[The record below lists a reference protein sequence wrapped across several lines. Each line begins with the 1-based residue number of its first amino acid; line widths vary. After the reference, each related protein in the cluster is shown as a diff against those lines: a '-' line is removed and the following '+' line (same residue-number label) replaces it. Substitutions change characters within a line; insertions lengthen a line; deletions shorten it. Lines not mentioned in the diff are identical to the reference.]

1 MSPQGAA
8 VIRRIAAIYVIARF
22 AYIIGHVGDKYALLS
37 QDGSSEWGG
46 AMDSS
51 SPLQEARSEPARADS
66 MRYRIG
72 LALTG
77 HDRGSGML
85 LRNIIIA
92 TVLVSA
98 GMAIGLSMDQ
108 VHGEFADGE
117 YWAVPLCSLMFALEY
132 ALRLWAAPEVDE
144 TGHVDVEVSHRTHYA
159 FSFMGLV
166 DLLCWLP
173 LVPGW
178 LFEPGDWLSALQ
190 MLPLFKLARYIPGLE
205 LVGTVLRNESRLLL
219 ATLSSL
225 LVLVPLMSTLVFA
238 AEHAV
243 QPEVF
248 KSIPHA
254 MWWGIVTMTT
264 SGYGDMVPV
273 TPIGR
278 ILAGFSML
286 IGIAM
291 LAMPVG
297 IVANGVANE
306 VRRRELLGNYQMVS
320 RLPIFRGLHASAI
333 ADIASMLRPQV
344 MPGRSVVLTRGE
356 MAGSMYFI
364 IEGEVEV
371 QLESGPV
378 ILRAGEVFGEGGL
391 IEHRPRKA
399 TVRTRSTCRFLVL
412 GLTDFHALTQRQP
425 DILRAIER
433 VAESRAAVA
442 EGSI

>member
-1 MSPQGAA
+1 
-8 VIRRIAAIYVIARF
+8 
-22 AYIIGHVGDKYALLS
+22 L
-37 QDGSSEWGG
+37 
-46 AMDSS
+46 
-51 SPLQEARSEPARADS
+51 
-66 MRYRIG
+66 RYRVALALTDHERGAG
-72 LALTG
+72 LALRTA
-77 HDRGSGML
+77 
-85 LRNIIIA
+85 IVA
-92 TVLVSA
+92 TVMVSA
-98 GMAIGLSMDQ
+98 VMAFGLSINE
-108 VHGEFADGE
+108 VHGEFASGE
-117 YWAVPLCSLMFALEY
+117 HWAVPFCSLVFALEY
-132 ALRLWAAPEVDE
+132 VLRLWAAPEVDE
-144 TGHVDVEVSHRTHYA
+144 TGHIDVEASHRTHYA

-225 LVLVPLMSTLVFA
+225 LVLVPLMSALVFA

-248 KSIPHA
+248 RSIPHA

-273 TPIGR
+273 TAIGR
-278 ILAGFSML
+278 TLAGFSML

-306 VRRRELLGNYQMVS
+306 VRRRELLCNYQMVS
-320 RLPIFRGLHASAI
+320 RLPMFRGLHASAI
-333 ADIASMLRPQV
+333 ADIAGLLRPQV

-356 MAGSMYFI
+356 MASSLYFI
-364 IEGEVEV
+364 VDGEVEV
-371 QLESGPV
+371 QLDSGPV
-378 ILRAGEVFGEGGL
+378 VLRVGDVFGEGGL
-391 IEHRPRKA
+391 IEDRPRKA
-399 TVRTRSTCRFLVL
+399 TVRTLRTCRFLVL
-412 GLTDFHALTQRQP
+412 DLTDFHTLTQRQP
-425 DILRAIER
+425 DILRAIR
-433 VAESRAAVA
+433 AVA
-442 EGSI
+442 EARA

>member
-1 MSPQGAA
+1 
-8 VIRRIAAIYVIARF
+8 
-22 AYIIGHVGDKYALLS
+22 
-37 QDGSSEWGG
+37 
-46 AMDSS
+46 MDSS
-51 SPLQEARSEPARADS
+51 SSLPEARSEPARAAS
-66 MRYRIG
+66 LRYRIG
-72 LALTG
+72 LALTD
-77 HDRGSGML
+77 HAHGSGIV
-85 LRNIIIA
+85 LRNVIIA

-98 GMAIGLSMDQ
+98 VMALGLSMNE
-108 VHGEFADGE
+108 VHGDFADGE
-117 YWAVPLCSLMFALEY
+117 HWAVPLCSVVFALEY

-144 TGHVDVEVSHRTHYA
+144 TGHIDVEVSHRTHYA
-159 FSFMGLV
+159 FSFMGLI

-190 MLPLFKLARYIPGLE
+190 MLPLFKMARYIPGLE

-225 LVLVPLMSTLVFA
+225 LVLVPLMSALVFA

-278 ILAGFSML
+278 TLAGFSML

-306 VRRRELLGNYQMVS
+306 VRRRELLGNYHMVS
-320 RLPIFRGLHASAI
+320 RLPIFRGLHASAV
-333 ADIASMLRPQV
+333 ADIAGMLRPQV

-364 IEGEVEV
+364 VDGEVEV

-378 ILRAGEVFGEGGL
+378 VLRAGDVFGEGGL
-391 IEHRPRKA
+391 VEDRPRKA
-399 TVRTRSTCRFLVL
+399 TVRTRTTCRFLVL
-412 GLTDFHALTQRQP
+412 DLTD
-425 DILRAIER
+425 
-433 VAESRAAVA
+433 
-442 EGSI
+442 